1 VSIPLLALIIIS
13 TITLPHAVVMHL
25 FYKQS

>member
-1 VSIPLLALIIIS
+1 LLALIIIS